1 MRRSC
6 TWWLTAGPGARI
18 RRPAETQASGPC
30 RGRTGV
36 DRRLLVLCVL
46 TQVTGSLGEL
56 RQRPSGLPLLSGRG
70 GKGGDGPGKRNLS
83 VARRAP
89 KGRRG
94 EDDDEKEG
102 RDDDDGQVR

>member
-1 MRRSC
+1 M
-6 TWWLTAGPGARI
+6 
-18 RRPAETQASGPC
+18 
-30 RGRTGV
+30 
-36 DRRLLVLCVL
+36 LCVL

-70 GKGGDGPGKRNLS
+70 GKGGDGPGKRNRS

-89 KGRRG
+89 KGRW
-94 EDDDEKEG
+94 DDEKEG